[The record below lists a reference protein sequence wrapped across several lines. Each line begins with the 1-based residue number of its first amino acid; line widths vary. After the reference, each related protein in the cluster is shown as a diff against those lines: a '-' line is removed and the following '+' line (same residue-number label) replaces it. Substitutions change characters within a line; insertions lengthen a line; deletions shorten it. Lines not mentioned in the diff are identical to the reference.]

1 MEDLRIRRLGINE
14 VGVFKHLDL
23 SFPECPVKDK
33 AEIHIFTGENGT
45 GKTTLLEALTAIEL
59 RFRQYSEHRTI
70 AKMSQ
75 RSFIKIGFQGA
86 SITIDKALQQLYL
99 KQGYRLSAT
108 EKQNAVV
115 KRLRDFFVEEE
126 LRDASELSYGFFT
139 YNGFRRFQN
148 DSNGSSELDASNPL
162 DEAIHFEKNEPQT
175 NLFEWIKDNKTRAA
189 LAFQSGNIPS
199 SKKYLAQI
207 EKVEL
212 AVGEI
217 IDRKVQF
224 VINERSLQVRVLL
237 DDQPIALES
246 LPDGYQSI
254 ISWLADLVFRL
265 DDLPQEARENFTLFL
280 DEIDVHLH
288 PKAQRRI
295 LPVIQKLFPKAQI
308 FLTTH
313 SPFIIGSVDGAWV
326 YKFKLDADG
335 NSVLDG
341 EPKLSE
347 DALSYRSILEE
358 VFDIREQF
366 GIGAEAQLDGFY
378 ALRKETLSNP
388 NETNWADLN
397 RMGDALAKQSIEMAH
412 LVNFELRQAA
422 RILHKEVTI

>member
-1 MEDLRIRRLGINE
+1 MEDLRIRRLMLTE
-14 VGVFKHLDL
+14 VGVFKHLNL

-45 GKTTLLEALTAIEL
+45 GKTTLLEAMTAIEL
-59 RFRQYSEHRTI
+59 RFRQYNKHRTI

-75 RSFIKIGFQGA
+75 QSSIDIGFQGA
-86 SITIDKALQQLYL
+86 SFIISKPNLRFHFNRAF
-99 KQGYRLSAT
+99 RPISM
-108 EKQNAVV
+108 EKKNPVV
-115 KRLRDFFVEEE
+115 MRLRDFFVEEE
-126 LRDASELSYGFFT
+126 LRETPELFYGFFA

-148 DSNGSSELDASNPL
+148 DSNGSSDLVPTNPL

-217 IDRKVQF
+217 IDRKIQF

-265 DDLPQEARENFTLFL
+265 DDLPQEGRENFTLFL

-313 SPFIIGSVDGAWV
+313 SPFIIGSVDDAWV
-326 YKFKLDADG
+326 YKFKLDEDG

-341 EPKLSE
+341 EPRLSE
-347 DALSYRSILEE
+347 DAQSYRSILEE

-388 NETNWADLN
+388 NETNWAALN
-397 RMGDALAKQSIEMAH
+397 RLGDALAKQSIEMAH
-412 LVNFELRQAA
+412 LVKFELRQAG
-422 RILHKEVTI
+422 RILHKDVTI